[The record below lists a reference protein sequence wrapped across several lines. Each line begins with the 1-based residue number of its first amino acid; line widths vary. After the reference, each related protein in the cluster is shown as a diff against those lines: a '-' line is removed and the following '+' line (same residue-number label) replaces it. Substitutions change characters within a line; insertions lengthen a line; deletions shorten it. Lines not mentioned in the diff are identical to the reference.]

1 MCETKQHVIL
11 VILKVTTQSILF
23 TDGATTFLKY
33 HFHEI
38 AKAKF
43 LIFESLIE
51 IKTSI

>member
-23 TDGATTFLKY
+23 TDGATTLLKY

-38 AKAKF
+38 AKAYN
-43 LIFESLIE
+43 LIFDHLRLHPQKE
-51 IKTSI
+51 